1 MKSSLTSAFFRLR
14 LYRRGAVPVAALLI
28 LVAASVLAGALVA
41 HFIFSRAARG
51 LDYAILS
58 VVSQPVL
65 YATANGVEL
74 LVALKNT
81 GTASVD
87 LAGSVV
93 VLQAKDA
100 AVELTFAGSAVNN
113 PDCSFRVCVLAP
125 GESVS
130 LRYAAEGVELES
142 FLEGASATLQTRDG
156 CQVNFNVAK
165 P

>member
-1 MKSSLTSAFFRLR
+1 
-14 LYRRGAVPVAALLI
+14 VPVAALLVV
-28 LVAASVLAGALVA
+28 VAASVLAGALVA
-41 HFIFSRAARG
+41 YFIFSRAARG
-51 LDYAILS
+51 LEHAILS
-58 VVSQPVL
+58 VVGQPVL
-65 YATANGVEL
+65 YATGSGVEL
-74 LVALKNT
+74 LVALKNA

-100 AVELTFAGSAVNN
+100 AVELTFAGSIN